1 MYNMIKVKKFDNT
14 LNDYESKDLSFLL
27 FQNIDMTKDKYPK
40 SFYRADFRRS
50 KLDNCYFSKNAFGRA
65 DFVDVCIENTIFEEV
80 NWGSCLFKNSYIINS
95 TYKNNSYRGVSL
107 QFNTFKDCVFE
118 NERFIFNAYKCNF
131 IGCVFKNCTFEKSSL
146 EDIVFEKCS
155 FDDVNIAEC
164 HSENFKFDSCKIND
178 LKLGITYWCT
188 YLYKYTKIESCTFMY
203 KGKIINVVDLKYFS
217 KYMDM
222 LLQQDR
228 LYEFLNCI
236 IINNKLYKNVV
247 SAFRYV
253 LHRLEELPTYI
264 RNKNLIDILDMLK
277 FYYNYETIGYEEYSD
292 ILGLLDNL
300 TWENYTFEESNA
312 FLSKI
317 YEINR
322 MFDNFNF
329 SLKYLSTINLN
340 SICEMVIRLSYDK
353 EKDAIEYLD
362 TLFNRINLCINKK
375 YNPPL
380 YKKIN
385 VEKGSIVLTISSFLL
400 LGVLLSYT
408 YKKASHNNETIKFE
422 RVLNESLQKKLIDD
436 NITTAEIKKICAIA
450 KENNLLDTTLNE
462 ESIKSISTELTTGEI
477 ISIILK
483 KLS

>member
-1 MYNMIKVKKFDNT
+1 MIKVKKFDNA

-50 KLDNCYFSKNAFGRA
+50 KMDNCYFLKNAFGRA

-118 NERFIFNAYKCNF
+118 SEKFIFNAYKCNF

-146 EDIVFEKCS
+146 EDIIFEKCS

-164 HSENFKFDSCKIND
+164 HSENFKFDSCKINK

-188 YLYKYTKIESCTFMY
+188 YLYKYTKIESCAFMY
-203 KGKIINVVDLKYFS
+203 KGKIINVVDVKYFS

-253 LHRLEELPTYI
+253 LHRLEDLPPYI

-292 ILGLLDNL
+292 ILGLLNNL
-300 TWENYTFEESNA
+300 AWDNYTFEESNT

-329 SLKYLSTINLN
+329 SLKYLSTINLD
-340 SICEMVIRLSYDK
+340 STCEMVIRLSYDK

-362 TLFNRINLCINKK
+362 TLFNRINMCINKK

-408 YKKASHNNETIKFE
+408 YKKASHNNETVKFE
-422 RVLNESLQKKLIDD
+422 RVLNESLQKKLTDN